1 MKGCSKSKR
10 NRNRHKQRGGCHQCL
25 QTGGS
30 SALVGAP
37 WTSSISNW
45 PGVAGIAGTTNH
57 YAMNQYKVDPQ
68 TQTTSETNQQ
78 TYQKGGY
85 KRSRKRGGGIIPQD
99 LVNLGRGVAYGL
111 GSAYNSL
118 AGYPT
123 PVNPLPY
130 KDQLK

>member
-1 MKGCSKSKR
+1 
-10 NRNRHKQRGGCHQCL
+10 
-25 QTGGS
+25 
-30 SALVGAP
+30 
-37 WTSSISNW
+37 
-45 PGVAGIAGTTNH
+45 
-57 YAMNQYKVDPQ
+57 MNQYKVDPQ

-85 KRSRKRGGGIIPQD
+85 KQSRKRGGGIIPQD

-130 KDQLK
+130 KDQLIR